1 MERDLFS
8 ALLEAVWQ
16 QTRAPEY
23 TARYAE
29 LDLAHLRGQRS
40 ALPAIGDLFTR
51 EEGERA
57 EQASRIGKIFS
68 TLATNSESVATL
80 VEPAMLLAGIVP
92 MSEDEAS
99 FFSERFNR
107 ATAEIARVHAERR
120 RHREIA

>member
-8 ALLEAVWQ
+8 ALIEAVWQ

-23 TARYAE
+23 AARYAE

-51 EEGERA
+51 EENERS
-57 EQASRIGKIFS
+57 EQAARIGKIFS
-68 TLATNSESVATL
+68 TLPTTAESASTL
-80 VEPAMLLAGIVP
+80 VEPAMLLAGITP
-92 MSEDEAS
+92 MSEDES
-99 FFSERFNR
+99 SYFCERFNR